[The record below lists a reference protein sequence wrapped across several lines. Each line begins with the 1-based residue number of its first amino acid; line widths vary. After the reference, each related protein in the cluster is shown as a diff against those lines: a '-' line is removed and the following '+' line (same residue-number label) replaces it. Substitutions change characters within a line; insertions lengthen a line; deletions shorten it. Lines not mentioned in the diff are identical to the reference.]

1 MNCELEK
8 TRNVILQ
15 NQRFLITTHINP
27 DGDGIGSELALAR
40 FLQDLGKD
48 VAIVNSTPT
57 PRRYRFLDVTDTI
70 RIFDEIAFLPEA
82 QAVFILD
89 ISRWERL
96 GSMSLLIRN
105 HPGIKICIDHH
116 PPNGN
121 FADINLICEDACAS
135 GELVLQLINSM
146 GSDLTPQI
154 AEPLYAS
161 ILTDTGAFRF
171 PNTSSQTH
179 AAASQ
184 LLSAGIRSEFI
195 YDQIYERCSP
205 SRVRLLGVAL
215 TRLEYM
221 HSGRL
226 AWMAITQSMLQE
238 NHVEVEEIEG
248 FVDIA
253 RGIRCVQASLLFVE
267 LPKGKVKVSLRSR
280 GNVDVNCF
288 ASRFGGGGHRHAS
301 GILMEGDLAHIID
314 KVLQQSAGLFPDTSP
329 DFNNADFSLPQL

>member
-8 TRNVILQ
+8 TREVVLRHQ
-15 NQRFLITTHINP
+15 KFLITTHINP

-40 FLQDLGKD
+40 FLQDMGKE
-48 VAIVNSTPT
+48 VTVVNSTPT
-57 PRRYRFLDVTDTI
+57 PRKYKFLDISSEI
-70 RIFDEIAFLPEA
+70 RVFDQTGCLPDA
-82 QAVFILD
+82 DVVFVLD

-96 GSMSLLIRN
+96 GNMSQLIRN
-105 HPGIKICIDHH
+105 HPAIKICIDHH
-116 PPNGN
+116 PVNGN

-135 GELVLQLINSM
+135 GELVLRLINSM
-146 GSDLTPQI
+146 ESPVTPRI

-179 AAASQ
+179 AAAAQ
-184 LLSAGIRSEFI
+184 LLSTGIRSDLI

-205 SRVRLLGVAL
+205 ERVKLLGIAL
-215 TRLEYM
+215 MQLEYL
-221 HSGRL
+221 HAGRL
-226 AWMAITQSMLQE
+226 AWMAITQDMLSE
-238 NHVEVEEIEG
+238 TGVEIEEVEG

-253 RGIRCVQASLLFVE
+253 RGIRSVEASILFIE
-267 LPKGKVKVSLRSR
+267 LPNSKVKISLRSR

-301 GILMEGDLAHIID
+301 GVLMNGPLRDVID
-314 KVLQQSAGLFPDTSP
+314 SVLQQSPSLFP
-329 DFNNADFSLPQL
+329 QV